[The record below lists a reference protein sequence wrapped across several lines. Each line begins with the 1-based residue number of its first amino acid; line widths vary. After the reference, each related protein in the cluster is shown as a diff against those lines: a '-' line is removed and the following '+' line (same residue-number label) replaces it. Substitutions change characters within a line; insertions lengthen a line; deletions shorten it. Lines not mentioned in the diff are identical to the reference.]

1 MEPDGP
7 QQPTPLN
14 PWQQPGPQ
22 QPGRQQPWPQQ
33 PRPGRRNPAVV
44 VPLAL
49 VALVGAVLAGYLV
62 ISGLGGGGGEKDEIR
77 KTVKEFAH
85 AVDRNDNVTLL
96 SMLCPQEAAGVADD
110 IDSPDG
116 RGDPK
121 AKLIPITVE
130 DIKINGNIAEVHVT
144 RPRQK
149 PATLFLR
156 KEKGV
161 WKLCDTERYNKRN

>member
-1 MEPDGP
+1 M
-7 QQPTPLN
+7 
-14 PWQQPGPQ
+14 
-22 QPGRQQPWPQQ
+22 
-33 PRPGRRNPAVV
+33 

-49 VALVGAVLAGYLV
+49 VALVGVVVAGYLV
-62 ISGLGGGGGEKDEIR
+62 VAGLNSAGGEKDEIR
-77 KTVKEFAH
+77 KTVKEFAG

-110 IDSPDG
+110 IDAPDG
-116 RGDPK
+116 RGDPN
-121 AKLIPITVE
+121 AKPIPIKV
-130 DIKINGNIAEVHVT
+130 DDVKINGNVAEVRVT

-161 WKLCDTERYNKRN
+161 WKLCDTERYNKAN